1 MELIL
6 KAAAAALTASFIA
19 LLLKKFNPELS
30 GLLSLCTIA
39 VIMITAVNFIG
50 ELKELIRTA
59 NRLAEISDIYLISIL
74 KCLAV
79 SIVAKLSSDLCKD
92 AGQAVLASA
101 VEFAGCVCAATVVL
115 PLIINMI
122 NLVGTMV

>member
-1 MELIL
+1 MRWEAGNFLII
-6 KAAAAALTASFIA
+6 FY
-19 LLLKKFNPELS
+19 
-30 GLLSLCTIA
+30 
-39 VIMITAVNFIG
+39 
-50 ELKELIRTA
+50 
-59 NRLAEISDIYLISIL
+59 RLAEISDIYLISIL

-79 SIVAKLSSDLCKD
+79 SIIAKLSSDLCKD
-92 AGQAVLASA
+92 AGQAALASA